1 MGDKDSKLIF
11 EAYNKNVL
19 NEVVGP
25 TVAGAGAIS
34 LIDIIMSLGASLGIT
49 WLTGKTFSDLINQ
62 LQPQQLSEVESYTM
76 LGKNLDEAFNSQDL
90 DRIKGTMDQALLS
103 VYNANIPALND
114 ISSVLMKGINA
125 FYKSYVD
132 DTLEETGEES
142 LGILAA
148 SVEASATALISFLN
162 STIQIVQNSQSVP
175 QNIKT
180 STITNAQ
187 QATKSLDDIIVN
199 AKRVRQN
206 AKRKTKPKPRPKPRP
221 KSPKPKGPK
230 RDWMG
235 IIGRFLSGSLNLVQ
249 QFFRDLKFLTG
260 VFYVVAFI
268 GIVIPLIAAARNGIE
283 GVNDLITGMRNI
295 PAKASSL
302 FSSLIPSWGDDESD
316 AQQQTS
322 TSDENDLLQSFTK

>member
-1 MGDKDSKLIF
+1 
-11 EAYNKNVL
+11 
-19 NEVVGP
+19 
-25 TVAGAGAIS
+25 
-34 LIDIIMSLGASLGIT
+34 MSLGASLGIP
-49 WLTGKTFSDLINQ
+49 WLAGKTFSDLINQ
-62 LQPQQLSEVESYTM
+62 LQPQQLSEVESYTL
-76 LGKNLDEAFNSQDL
+76 LGKSVDEAFKSQDL
-90 DRIKGTMDQALLS
+90 DQIKSTMDQALLS

-114 ISSVLMKGINA
+114 IASVLMKGINA

-162 STIQIVQNSQSVP
+162 STIQILQNSQSIP

-180 STITNAQ
+180 STITNVQ

-206 AKRKTKPKPRPKPRP
+206 TKRKPKPKPKPKSQP

-235 IIGRFLSGSLNLVQ
+235 IIGRFLRGSLNLAQ
-249 QFFRDLKFLTG
+249 QFFRDHQSLFG
-260 VFYVVAFI
+260 IFYVAIFI
-268 GIVIPLIAAARNGIE
+268 GVVIPLIAAARNGVE
-283 GVNDLITGMRNI
+283 GINDLITGMRNI
-295 PAKASSL
+295 PSKASGL
-302 FSSLIPSWGDDESD
+302 FSSLMPSWGDDESNV
-316 AQQQTS
+316 QQQT
-322 TSDENDLLQSFTK
+322 TTPDENDLLKSFTN